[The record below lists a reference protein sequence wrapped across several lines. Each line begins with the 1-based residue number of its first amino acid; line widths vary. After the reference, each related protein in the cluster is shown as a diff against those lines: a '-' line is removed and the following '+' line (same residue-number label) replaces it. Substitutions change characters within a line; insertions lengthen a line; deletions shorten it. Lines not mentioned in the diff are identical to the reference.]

1 MKKLNRKGFTLVE
14 LLAVIII
21 LAIVVGIT
29 IPAILTTTS
38 NAKKKAFATAA
49 ETSADWFERQ
59 YQLYLV
65 DNTDTGINDTLGTQF
80 KNYASKLGTSA
91 VILDFTDPGVIEASG
106 LKTSNV
112 GLVKIY
118 VSTTGRVC
126 AILRAAYKSGSTTEY
141 AGDYAGAGNLTDTN
155 YAKGGSCNGLD
166 TSFTPTT
173 AQTPLN

>member
-38 NAKKKAFATAA
+38 NAKKKAFTTAA

-65 DNTDTGINDTLGTQF
+65 DKTDTGINSTLKGQFDTITTGT
-80 KNYASKLGTSA
+80 ATTLTISDL
-91 VILDFTDPGVIEASG
+91 GVIEASG
-106 LKTSNV
+106 LKTNNV
-112 GLVKIY
+112 SSIKVY
-118 VSTTGRVC
+118 VSATGRVC
-126 AILRAAYKSGSTTEY
+126 TLLTAGANGDYKGSGSVTATGVASDTATE
-141 AGDYAGAGNLTDTN
+141 
-155 YAKGGSCNGLD
+155 YAKGGSCNGV
-166 TSFTPTT
+166 TFS
-173 AQTPLN
+173 